1 MKHKDQL
8 SSNDGDGN
16 GELSISGVSKFSFFA
31 ILAIR
36 LI

>member
-1 MKHKDQL
+1 MKNKDQL
-8 SSNDGDGN
+8 SSDNDEN
-16 GELSISGVSKFSFFA
+16 GELSISEISEFNFFA